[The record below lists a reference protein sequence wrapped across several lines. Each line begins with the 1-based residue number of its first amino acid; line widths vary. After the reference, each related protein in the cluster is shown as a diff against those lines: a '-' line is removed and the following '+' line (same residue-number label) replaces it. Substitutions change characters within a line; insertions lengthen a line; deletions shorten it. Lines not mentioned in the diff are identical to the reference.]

1 LARKANTASAMWL
14 YHQCNATIHMTD
26 GVTMMSLFAILQHK
40 TSAARYHLRPT
51 ALNQKLL
58 HIVYAKLY

>member
-1 LARKANTASAMWL
+1 
-14 YHQCNATIHMTD
+14 MTD

-40 TSAARYHLRPT
+40 TSTARDHLCQI

-58 HIVYAKLY
+58 HIVYAKSY